1 MNIQELSKAD
11 KYLLLG
17 NLLKKFGPNADT
29 GKALEIVQGPESLDE
44 KLAAI
49 FQLYRKQSTKN
60 IGSSFNKI
68 KRAAQKAESTAVRE
82 KRKRKKPISARIMRN
97 RPRILIMDPH
107 PEVTRFLTHSV
118 LGDKY
123 SFIHLSGGLDKA
135 GHIEHYS
142 PRVVILNQESP
153 LSECSNISETIHA
166 RKPGIGIIILC
177 TKAQYRQAGK
187 MRLEYT
193 RLLTKPL
200 NLTLLADLIDEV
212 IHVRQ
217 S

>member
-1 MNIQELSKAD
+1 MSKAD

-17 NLLKKFGPNADT
+17 NLLQNFGPNADI
-29 GKALEIVQGPESLDE
+29 GKALEIVQGLESLDE

-49 FQLYRKQSTKN
+49 LQLYRKQSTKN
-60 IGSSFNKI
+60 IGSSFNKT
-68 KRAAQKAESTAVRE
+68 KTVAQKAESAAVRE
-82 KRKRKKPISARIMRN
+82 KKKREKPIIAHIMRN

-107 PEVTRFLTHSV
+107 PEVTRFLTHSA

-123 SFIHLSGGLDKA
+123 SFIHLSGSLDKA

-142 PRVVILNQESP
+142 SRIVILNQKAP
-153 LSECSNISETIHA
+153 LSECSKISETIHA
-166 RKPGIGIIILC
+166 RKPGVGIIILC

-187 MRLEYT
+187 MRFEYT
-193 RLLTKPL
+193 HLLTKPL
-200 NLTLLADLIDEV
+200 NLTLLGDLIDEV